1 MHVESGI
8 RQAGEQEADGAGTDR
23 AGRDR
28 IGTDRVAEGRGAHM
42 DVAKGSE
49 DVKGDRSLGGGSGA
63 GPAGPRQSGLGSAPE
78 GAGQRSYAGPGRA
91 RASAQSGAGSRGSTD
106 GISAGSSGG
115 YSGSLESDKELEEIF
130 RRTYGDS
137 KRQRSQR
144 EQSAPG
150 GSLSGRKALRERAWQ
165 PTEPLEE
172 YLLVDGYNVIFAW
185 DSLKELAKVSL
196 DGARQRL
203 MDILCNYQGFKKCH
217 VILVF
222 DAYRVA
228 GHACEVREYLNIHVV
243 YTKEAETADR
253 YIEKT
258 VHELA
263 KKYRVTVA
271 TSDGLEQIIIMGQGA
286 LRMSAA
292 ELLEEVER
300 TDATIR
306 AEYLDK
312 PRRKQNLLFEGVDEE
327 TAAYVKDVGGGIS
340 RGAVMGTGSFQKGG

>member
-1 MHVESGI
+1 M
-8 RQAGEQEADGAGTDR
+8 
-23 AGRDR
+23 
-28 IGTDRVAEGRGAHM
+28 
-42 DVAKGSE
+42 
-49 DVKGDRSLGGGSGA
+49 
-63 GPAGPRQSGLGSAPE
+63 
-78 GAGQRSYAGPGRA
+78 
-91 RASAQSGAGSRGSTD
+91 
-106 GISAGSSGG
+106 
-115 YSGSLESDKELEEIF
+115 ESDKELEAIF

-150 GSLSGRKALRERAWQ
+150 GSLSGRKVLRERAWQ

-222 DAYRVA
+222 DAYRVT
-228 GHACEVREYLNIHVV
+228 GHACEVREYPNIHVV